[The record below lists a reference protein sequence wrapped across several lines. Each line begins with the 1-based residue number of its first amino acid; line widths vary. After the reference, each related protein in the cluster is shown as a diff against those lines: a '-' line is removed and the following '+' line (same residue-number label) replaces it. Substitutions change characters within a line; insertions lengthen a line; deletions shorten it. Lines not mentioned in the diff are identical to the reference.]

1 MIDGDFGV
9 VGEFD
14 GVTNHV
20 PGGIFHIR
28 DGLHVHVLLQGF
40 HNFVQALDVGVDLGD
55 LIFQDIDV
63 ILQGCD
69 VLVVLVQ
76 SVLEGLIGQF
86 RRCTSGQQQGR
97 TCQECK

>member
-1 MIDGDFGV
+1 MKISHLGLWITYPVDIQ
-9 VGEFD
+9 
-14 GVTNHV
+14 
-20 PGGIFHIR
+20 IFPAMDEKHT
-28 DGLHVHVLLQGF
+28 
-40 HNFVQALDVGVDLGD
+40 D